1 MCLFWLLLA
10 AQFPFPLEFYSINC
24 WLRLFYWQLSIIT
37 QTGFYIETTSL
48 LNTQINV
55 FQQTYLTPVMQH
67 TCSHT
72 QIHTHTHSHTHITH
86 ITHSSVSHNSLT
98 IAHTELTHRSL
109 TLIALH
115 SVTRGLNH
123 QQSWVYGSSHDK
135 GECVCVCEWVCVW
148 VSVWVSEWVSV
159 CVRVSVCA
167 SEWVYECAS
176 EWVCEWVSEYVW
188 EWVCEC
194 VCVCICVCEHVCCIT
209 GVRYVCWK
217 TLICVFSNDVVS
229 M

>member
-72 QIHTHTHSHTHITH
+72 IHTQTAHKHWISSLFTHFCFLL
-86 ITHSSVSHNSLT
+86 SVSHKWSTMVEGIQNHIGSLNWGY
-98 IAHTELTHRSL
+98 RS
-109 TLIALH
+109 AL
-115 SVTRGLNH
+115 G
-123 QQSWVYGSSHDK
+123 DK
-135 GECVCVCEWVCVW
+135 GVKYINGKAEFMDPHTIKVSVCVCVSEYVCEWVCEWVSEWVCVCEWVCVR
-148 VSVWVSEWVSV
+148 VSECMSVRVSECVSEWVSM
-159 CVRVSVCA
+159 CESGCVSVC
-167 SEWVYECAS
+167 
-176 EWVCEWVSEYVW
+176 
-188 EWVCEC
+188 
-194 VCVCICVCEHVCCIT
+194 VCVFVC
-209 GVRYVCWK
+209 
-217 TLICVFSNDVVS
+217 VS
-229 M
+229 MCAALQELDMFAGRH